1 VSTGRTGI
9 DPTKEADMA
18 SFLFTYRAPKQY
30 APGAPEAVAEWKTF
44 FSGMERHLVD
54 MGKPA
59 FVRETVGAT
68 SDTVLSGYSLV
79 DADDLDA
86 ALAIAKDCPLVSRGG
101 GVEVGELTDVDEIV
115 SA

>member
-1 VSTGRTGI
+1 VSTRRTDT

-18 SFLFTYRAPKQY
+18 SFVFTYRAPKDY
-30 APGAPEAVAEWKTF
+30 APGAPEAVAEWKAF
-44 FSGMERHLVD
+44 FSGMDRHLVD

-59 FVRETVGAT
+59 FVRETVGVT
-68 SDTVLSGYSLV
+68 SDTVLGGYSLV
-79 DADDLDA
+79 NADDLDA
-86 ALAIAKDCPLVSRGG
+86 ALAIANDCPLVSRGG